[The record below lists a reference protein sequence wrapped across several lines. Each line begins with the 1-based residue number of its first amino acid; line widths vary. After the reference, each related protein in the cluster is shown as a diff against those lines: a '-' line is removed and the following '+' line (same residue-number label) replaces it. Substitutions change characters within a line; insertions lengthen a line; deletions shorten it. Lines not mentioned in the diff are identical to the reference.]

1 MHDFTAGDNFSSRIT
16 DVTDASK
23 SYANVMQNSNSGN
36 MFMSTSMD
44 NELNKFSVNSSH
56 DIAPSYEHFGVTNGT
71 QDFDSSRKN
80 DAEESTHKLDNDS
93 SSHENVNS
101 NFVENSSAG
110 ASSALKI
117 HRSISI
123 VSDTSNIEQLQA
135 YESTLERSEDFTA

>member
-1 MHDFTAGDNFSSRIT
+1 MHDFTACDNFSSRIT

-23 SYANVMQNSNSGN
+23 PYANGMQNSNSGN

-71 QDFDSSRKN
+71 QDFDSSRNN
-80 DAEESTHKLDNDS
+80 DAEKSMHKLDNDS
-93 SSHENVNS
+93 SSHENDNS